1 MFLWCLWVPESSQ
14 EWKDALTAML
24 SRVPLLWL
32 SHRFHCGFI
41 ASEHI
46 EATKTDLFFFFLFSP
61 FLPSNFLRD
70 IKNCV
75 GIQFFSND
83 SGQDISNTHKFC
95 LSSRIF
101 LGYILFLPWYINDST
116 VTTRCWISQQK
127 ITDEQLYIQKQQTLY
142 NIDANVWVIFEYIAH
157 LKNCFFSGPCQRT

>member
-1 MFLWCLWVPESSQ
+1 MPLGTRIFARVKGCTYSHTVKGSSALTISQISLWFYCLWAHWSNE
-14 EWKDALTAML
+14 D
-24 SRVPLLWL
+24 RPL
-32 SHRFHCGFI
+32 
-41 ASEHI
+41 
-46 EATKTDLFFFFLFSP
+46 FFFLFSP